1 MKTAILGL
9 ALLATQELSEKT
21 YEKFRDEVLATKQE
35 RAFFDLPWQPTL
47 WDGVVEGQKQE
58 KPILFYVM
66 NGNPLGC
73 T

>member
-1 MKTAILGL
+1 MMTLAIVLGL
-9 ALLATQELSEKT
+9 AQELSEKT
-21 YEKFRDEVLATKQE
+21 YEKIRDEVLPTKHE

-47 WDGVVEGQKQE
+47 WDGVVEGQRRE

>member
-1 MKTAILGL
+1 MMTAAIML
-9 ALLATQELSEKT
+9 ALTQELTEKT
-21 YEKFRDEVLATKQE
+21 YEKIRDEVLATKQE

-47 WDGVVEGQKQE
+47 WDGVVEGHRRE
-58 KPILFYVM
+58 KPVLFYVM